1 MYSESDEICIHLKG
15 QKCAESY
22 CPYWSTIFRKCSMAV
37 VAEKQAELLDIVVKR
52 IEKGLKENPKAVP
65 EEAMDLLRELRKTG
79 IVFH

>member
-1 MYSESDEICIHLKG
+1 
-15 QKCAESY
+15 
-22 CPYWSTIFRKCSMAV
+22 MAV

-65 EEAMDLLRELRKTG
+65 EEAVDLLRELRKTG